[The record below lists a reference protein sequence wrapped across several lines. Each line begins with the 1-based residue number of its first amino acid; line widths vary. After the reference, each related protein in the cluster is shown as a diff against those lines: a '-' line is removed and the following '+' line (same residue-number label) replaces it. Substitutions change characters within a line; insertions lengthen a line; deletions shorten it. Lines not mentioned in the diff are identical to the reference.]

1 MRKSSPAV
9 AGVEAAIAGS
19 KPWREKAGQ
28 ERGEISG
35 RWDEGEKVRRRRDGR
50 KRRKN
55 INLALAFHLWCSPIR
70 RSTRNRA
77 TAESEFQTD

>member
-28 ERGEISG
+28 ERGEISW
-35 RWDEGEKVRRRRDGR
+35 RWDEGEKVRQTKGR
-50 KRRKN
+50 KK
-55 INLALAFHLWCSPIR
+55 
-70 RSTRNRA
+70 
-77 TAESEFQTD
+77 EKEKY